1 MPSCWPIIPSNS
13 GRTMYLP
20 AQVYSVELGLEN
32 VLSYSRQLM
41 LNSQTIVENMFLNET
56 LK

>member
-1 MPSCWPIIPSNS
+1 
-13 GRTMYLP
+13 MYLP

-32 VLSYSRQLM
+32 VLFYSRQLM